1 MAERRPA
8 GDSISFDTT
17 TEYQNPDILTPLQTK
32 IFNTFVP
39 APDEE
44 TPFKQRPRP
53 PEAETVESRLN
64 SRTSFSQ
71 RLSSVIQGDQYA
83 LALFFRTH
91 QIFFHHKNDGGFL
104 APNSRNKNID
114 NLGKFILI
122 TL

>member
-53 PEAETVESRLN
+53 PEAEVVESRRLN

-71 RLSSVIQGDQYA
+71 RLSSVIQGDPHGYSQ
-83 LALFFRTH
+83 
-91 QIFFHHKNDGGFL
+91 K
-104 APNSRNKNID
+104 
-114 NLGKFILI
+114 
-122 TL
+122 

>member
-44 TPFKQRPRP
+44 MPFKQRPRP

-83 LALFFRTH
+83 FALFFRTR
-91 QIFFHHKNDGGFL
+91 QIFFHHKNDGGM
-104 APNSRNKNID
+104 
-114 NLGKFILI
+114 LGTKQSQ
-122 TL
+122 